1 MSEKSNVNMQS
12 KENSR
17 TEKFK
22 HALDD
27 VSQLGLSVR
36 EAASK
41 WGVPKSTLHDRLSG
55 RIEVHRRAG
64 PPTVLTKAEET
75 RIADWLIDMAHRG
88 FGCSKDDLLD
98 TVKN

>member
-1 MSEKSNVNMQS
+1 MQS

-27 VSQLGLSVR
+27 VSQLELSVR

-41 WGVPKSTLHDRLSG
+41 WGVPKSTLHDCLKNEYQSCFARLLF
-55 RIEVHRRAG
+55 IF
-64 PPTVLTKAEET
+64 TY
-75 RIADWLIDMAHRG
+75 
-88 FGCSKDDLLD
+88 
-98 TVKN
+98 